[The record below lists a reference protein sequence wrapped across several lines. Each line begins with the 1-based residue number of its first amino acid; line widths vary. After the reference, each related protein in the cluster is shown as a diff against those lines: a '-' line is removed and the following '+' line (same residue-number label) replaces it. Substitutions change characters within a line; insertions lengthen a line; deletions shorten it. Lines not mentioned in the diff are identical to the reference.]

1 MKKNELSI
9 DDIQKICK
17 LEILSRGK
25 KEFITKFSN
34 DTREIKQGEMFI
46 SIKPEKEDGVKY
58 IADAFSK
65 GAIGC
70 ITEYELSEQFVSK
83 YKDKIIIKVE
93 DTIRAIQQI
102 AQYKRSRYHIPVVG
116 ITGSVGKTTTK
127 EMVASVLM
135 QKYKVAKNRGNY
147 NNGIGVP
154 LTILDWDDDIEV
166 AIVEMGM
173 NHLGEISELTNIA
186 KPTMAVITN
195 VGTAHIGYLGSREN
209 ILKAK
214 LEILEGLPD
223 NGTVVLNNDND
234 MLQTVQLKKYNKI
247 TYAINYL
254 SDYMAK
260 NVEIDDNAT
269 NYTVKIK
276 TKEYDVTVNLSG
288 EHFVWDS
295 MCAMVVGDI
304 LNVEPEKMINAIKTF
319 ANAGDKRSEI
329 KDVNGITLI
338 NDCYNANY
346 DSMKAGIETLAN
358 TSKGRSV
365 AILGDM
371 FELGKFEEELH
382 RQVGKEVVKNNIDI
396 LITVGTL
403 GKFIADEAQKLKMQ
417 EIYSFENNK
426 ECIAKLNAIIKKNDT
441 ILVKAS
447 KGMWFGEIVHKIEEE
462 KWQN

>member
-17 LEILSRGK
+17 AEILSKVNNGL
-25 KEFITKFSN
+25 ITKFSN

-46 SIKPEKEDGVKY
+46 SIKPEKGDGIRY
-58 IADAFSK
+58 IDDAFSK

-70 ITEYELSEQFVSK
+70 ITEYELSEQFVNK
-83 YKDKIIIKVE
+83 YKDKIIIRVKN
-93 DTIRAIQQI
+93 TIKAIQQI
-102 AQYKRSRYHIPVVG
+102 AEYKRRLYDIPVVG

-127 EMVASVLM
+127 EMIASVLR
-135 QKYKVAKNRGNY
+135 QKYKISKNRGNY

-173 NHLGEISELTNIA
+173 NHLGEIRELTNIA
-186 KPTMAVITN
+186 KPTIAVVTN

-223 NGTVVLNNDND
+223 DGIVVFNNDND
-234 MLQTVQLKKYNKI
+234 MLQTVQLEKYKKI
-247 TYAINYL
+247 TYAINYS

-260 NVEIDDNAT
+260 SIEIDDNTT
-269 NYTVKIK
+269 NYSINIK
-276 TKEYDVTVNLSG
+276 TKEYNVSVNASG

-304 LNVEPEKMINAIKTF
+304 LNVEPQKMVNAISKFT
-319 ANAGDKRSEI
+319 NAGDKRSEI
-329 KDVNGITLI
+329 KEINNITLI

-346 DSMKAGIETLAN
+346 DSMKAGLETLAK
-358 TSKGRSV
+358 TAKGRSV

-371 FELGKFEEELH
+371 FELGNFEEELH
-382 RQVGKEVVKNNIDI
+382 RKVGEEVVKNNIDV

-403 GKFIADEAQKLKMQ
+403 GKIIADEAQKLKMK
-417 EIYSFENNK
+417 EIYSFESNNK
-426 ECIAKLNAIIKKNDT
+426 CISKLNTIIKKNDT

-447 KGMWFGEIVHKIEEE
+447 KGMWFGEIIHKIEEE
-462 KWQN
+462 KWIN